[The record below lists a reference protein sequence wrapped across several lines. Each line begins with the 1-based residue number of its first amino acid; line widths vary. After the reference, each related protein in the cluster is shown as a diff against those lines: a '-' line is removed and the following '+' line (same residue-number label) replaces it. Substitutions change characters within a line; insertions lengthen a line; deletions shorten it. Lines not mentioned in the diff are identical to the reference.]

1 LPFQKKILSSGFC
14 WVIAL
19 WGFYFLSIPQVKA
32 ELQNALVSNSVADS
46 SSYELKL
53 EQGIDAFYKTDWQ
66 RAGSIFDELKSARP
80 DDSRAYFF
88 SAMIPF
94 WSYYFGE
101 RSQEVANTFL
111 ERSRKAITIS
121 KNKLESN
128 PRDTTMVL
136 MLSGLYGYQSLVAAS
151 EKQYRTA
158 IQSGMTGFKY
168 TRQLLSINSDDP
180 KALIGKGMFYY
191 MVGSVPNGL
200 QWVTNM
206 IGFSGDMEEG
216 FRALEKAAASDSYV
230 SNDAKMILAYLYE
243 REQQPRKALTYLQDL
258 AMKHPQNIIFQ
269 YNRAR
274 LLEECDQPEE
284 ARDIYRQVVSMNT
297 TALQSLKEKSRS
309 RLQNL

>member
-1 LPFQKKILSSGFC
+1 MSFQKKILTTGLC
-14 WVIAL
+14 WSIIL
-19 WGFYFLSIPQVKA
+19 CGLFFLSVPQVQA
-32 ELQNALVSNSVADS
+32 ELSNVQIPSASVDS
-46 SSYELKL
+46 SSYEQKL

-66 RAGSIFDELKSARP
+66 QASVIFDDLQSARP

-101 RSQEVANTFL
+101 SSQKSADIFL
-111 ERSRKAITIS
+111 ERSKKAINIS
-121 KNKLESN
+121 QRQLESN
-128 PRDTTMVL
+128 PNDTTMVL

-151 EKQYRTA
+151 ESQYRTA

-168 TRQLLSINSDDP
+168 TRQLLSIDSNDP

-200 QWVTNM
+200 KWVTNM
-206 IGFSGDMEEG
+206 VGFSGDIEEG
-216 FRALEKAAASDSYV
+216 FKALETAAASDSYV

-243 REQQPRKALTYLQDL
+243 REQQPRKALSYLQDL
-258 AMKHPQNIIFQ
+258 TATHPQNVIFQ
-269 YNRAR
+269 YNKAR
-274 LLEECDQPEE
+274 LLEKCNRLAE
-284 ARDIYRQVVSMNT
+284 ARDNYRQVMAMET
-297 TALQSLKEKSRS
+297 TALQSLKEKSRD